1 MTSSKAAIPKTNYHN
16 GVRRRL
22 PGCITFHGE
31 LIVIKHSWLFVGV
44 VALALACGKKEAVGK
59 RAPTR
64 PGEMHV
70 NVETSGRI
78 EVDGQETSL
87 DSLKAAPAR
96 QKAAGKGVFY
106 TRQPPTGAPTPEQ
119 WIVFVTVQDA
129 QLPIRFEGD
138 TQAMAPPK
146 TP

>member
-1 MTSSKAAIPKTNYHN
+1 MSKRSWMLVCLAA
-16 GVRRRL
+16 L
-22 PGCITFHGE
+22 
-31 LIVIKHSWLFVGV
+31 S
-44 VALALACGKKEAVGK
+44 LACGKKEHVGK

-64 PGEMHV
+64 PGEIHV
-70 NVETSGRI
+70 NVDASGRI
-78 EVDGQETSL
+78 EVDGEETSL
-87 DSLKAAPAR
+87 DSLKLALAR

-129 QLPIRFEGD
+129 ALPVRFEGD
-138 TQAMAPPK
+138 TQPIKPVK